1 MQRTVVNNL
10 RMKKILRYI
19 IGFIIGL
26 ISVFAVQMVITK
38 IWSLAGI
45 KWGPEN
51 LPVEN
56 IQKIGVLSSTF
67 ISGLIGPFIAL
78 LICKNSKWIIIGLFF
93 VIAMSI
99 DLYAVL
105 NPLKDLELWFKI
117 IFIILIP
124 IQLLLAIKLFDL
136 FNKKNSL
143 QQRV

>member
-1 MQRTVVNNL
+1 M
-10 RMKKILRYI
+10 KILRYI

-26 ISVFAVQMVITK
+26 ISVFAIQFALTEV
-38 IWSLAGI
+38 WSLAGVT
-45 KWGPEN
+45 WGPKN
-51 LPVEN
+51 LPIEN
-56 IQKIGVLSSTF
+56 IQKIAMLSSTF

-78 LICKNSKWIIIGLFF
+78 VICKNSKWIIIGIFF

-105 NPLKDLELWFKI
+105 NPLKELELWFRI
-117 IFIILIP
+117 IFVILIP
-124 IQLLLAIKLFDL
+124 IQLLLALKLFDL